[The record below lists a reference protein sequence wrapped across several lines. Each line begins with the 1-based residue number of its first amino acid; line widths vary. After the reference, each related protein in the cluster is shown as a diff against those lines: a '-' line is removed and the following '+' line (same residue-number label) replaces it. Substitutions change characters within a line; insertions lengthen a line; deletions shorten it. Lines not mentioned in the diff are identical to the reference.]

1 MLIFCYFSLLFYLLL
16 FAFSS
21 FPSSCGDFR
30 LSFFSVL
37 PQVAGLQICH
47 LPHFFFSSRI
57 LIFVLIN
64 LFKYKFVDL
73 VVRFLF

>member
-47 LPHFFFSSRI
+47 LPHFFF
-57 LIFVLIN
+57 
-64 LFKYKFVDL
+64 
-73 VVRFLF
+73 FLSHSHFCFN

>member
-47 LPHFFFSSRI
+47 LPHFFFPLAFS
-57 LIFVLIN
+57 
-64 LFKYKFVDL
+64 
-73 VVRFLF
+73 FLF